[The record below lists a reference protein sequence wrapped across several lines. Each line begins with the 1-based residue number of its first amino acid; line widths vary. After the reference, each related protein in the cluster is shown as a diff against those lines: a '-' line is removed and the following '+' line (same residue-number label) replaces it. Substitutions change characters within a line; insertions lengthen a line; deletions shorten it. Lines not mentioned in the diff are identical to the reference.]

1 MEASQTECQR
11 LRQERDTLREEVG
24 QLHVEDMRL
33 RTERTE
39 SAPWSAAMMQEIA
52 ARFPITPPP
61 A

>member
-1 MEASQTECQR
+1 MEVSQTESQQ
-11 LRQERDTLREEVG
+11 LRQERDALREEVQ

-39 SAPWSAAMMQEIA
+39 SAPWLAAMMPEIA

>member
-1 MEASQTECQR
+1 MEVSQTESQR
-11 LRQERDTLREEVG
+11 LRKERDTLREGVQ

-39 SAPWSAAMMQEIA
+39 SAPWLAAMMQEIA